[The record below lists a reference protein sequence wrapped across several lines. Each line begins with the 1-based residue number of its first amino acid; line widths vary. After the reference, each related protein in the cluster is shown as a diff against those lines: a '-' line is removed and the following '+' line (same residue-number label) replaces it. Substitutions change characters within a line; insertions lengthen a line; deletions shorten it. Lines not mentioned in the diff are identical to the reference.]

1 MEDWKHCP
9 AFAPLADL
17 IRKYD
22 SFVIIAHIHPDGDAI
37 GSTLALGEALKQMGK
52 RVIMMNEDGVPSNL
66 AFLSGAENI
75 ILSPAEPVVAD
86 VVISVDNGALKRLG
100 ERSLNALSGIKVWG
114 NIDHHRTNEAF
125 GDVRCILPDECA
137 TGAVLYYFFKYLDIP
152 VTPVMRDALY
162 VAVSTDTG
170 SFQYEMT
177 TASVME
183 LAADLIRL
191 GVNVQDINR
200 RLYQEKPWE
209 KILLM
214 REVLN
219 KMDLSTD
226 GKICTFCLTNE
237 AKARIGCQQEDTE
250 GLIDIPRSVQGV
262 WLAAYLEETNDDGRI
277 RISLRSKTPKISV
290 ADLAARFGGG
300 GHAMA
305 AGVRIKGGIDE
316 VHLKILTAMQE
327 EVDRVLK
334 Q

>member
-1 MEDWKHCP
+1 MEDWKHCL
-9 AFAPLADL
+9 AFASLADL

-66 AFLSGAENI
+66 AFLSGVENI

-86 VVISVDNGALKRLG
+86 VVISVDNGAWKRLG

-152 VTPVMRDALY
+152 ITPVMRDALY

-219 KMDLSTD
+219 KMDLSPD